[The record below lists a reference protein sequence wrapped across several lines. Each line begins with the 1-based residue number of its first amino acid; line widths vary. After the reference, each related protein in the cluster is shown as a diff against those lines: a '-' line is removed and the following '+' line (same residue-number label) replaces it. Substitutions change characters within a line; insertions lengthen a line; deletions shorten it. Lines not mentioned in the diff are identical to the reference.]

1 MKHTCWLAFTLLSCL
16 SLAVTKSAATTVDPP
31 LSSLTNY
38 YSIVTSTH
46 ATTFEPGRW
55 YAVYN
60 QFRGGYI
67 KAGEDCTLSCA
78 GTAIINGDAVTL
90 SADRLF
96 RFVPTTDGASTYYLQ
111 TGYGHYAKKLVNG
124 QTTTYGNNGSV
135 TSTDDAEVGI
145 FTVNQI
151 YNSEGSAI
159 ESYFMIID
167 QNSVDLDADAS
178 KKLGGWGT
186 DVITTI
192 NGQARAWQFY
202 AVDVVTES
210 ELSPQTRLNNKL
222 SHYSLFRL
230 VNRHPYSTGWAAP
243 TAAENVDT
251 HKLIVAEGSTLTD
264 WSGIWAFT
272 PSGAGYHIQ
281 NAQTAHYLPETMNT
295 GSDNY
300 AATTKPDSVWYVKS
314 SARLSGHGSN
324 FRRHRP
330 RSK

>member
-1 MKHTCWLAFTLLSCL
+1 D
-16 SLAVTKSAATTVDPP
+16 V
-31 LSSLTNY
+31 
-38 YSIVTSTH
+38 
-46 ATTFEPGRW
+46 
-55 YAVYN
+55 
-60 QFRGGYI
+60 
-67 KAGEDCTLSCA
+67 
-78 GTAIINGDAVTL
+78 VTL

-96 RFVPTTDGASTYYLQ
+96 RFVPTADGATTYYLQ
-111 TGYGHYAKKLVNG
+111 TGYGHYVKKLVNG
-124 QTTTYGNNGSV
+124 VWTTYGNNGSA
-135 TSTDDAEVGI
+135 TSTDDADVGI
-145 FTVNQI
+145 FTVRQI
-151 YNSEGSAI
+151 NDSEGNAI

-314 SARLSGHGSN
+314 SAHLSGHGSN

>member
-1 MKHTCWLAFTLLSCL
+1 MKTTLRLALVGLSCL
-16 SLAVTKSAATTVDPP
+16 AMFIARAAAATVDPP
-31 LSSLTNY
+31 LSDR
-38 YSIVTSTH
+38 TSYFTAVS
-46 ATTFEPGRW
+46 ATPATAFEANRW
-55 YAVYN
+55 YAVHNPY
-60 QFRGGYI
+60 RDGYI

-78 GTAIINGDAVTL
+78 GTAIFNGDAVTL

-96 RFVPTTDGASTYYLQ
+96 RFVPTADGASTYYLQ

-151 YNSEGSAI
+151 YTSEGSAI
-159 ESYFMIID
+159 EGYFMIVD
-167 QNSVDLDADAS
+167 QNNINLDADYS
-178 KKLGGWGT
+178 KNLGGWGT
-186 DVITTI
+186 DVITSVNNQT
-192 NGQARAWQFY
+192 RAWQFY
-202 AVDVVTES
+202 AVDILPES
-210 ELSPQTRLNNKL
+210 EVSPQTRLNNKL

-230 VNRHPYSTGWAAP
+230 VNRHSYSTGWAAP